1 MRIAMLG
8 WEFPPFISGGL
19 GVHCFE
25 LTKALAAKGHRI
37 DFFMPASGK
46 TLASPDPRIRLIE
59 TSPSALQPYFH
70 FNKKGKLAAYGEGLI
85 KSVEVYNEQA
95 ALMVGAEHLK
105 TPYDL
110 IHCHDWLTAPGGA
123 RARRLISRP
132 LVQTFHSCEFDRTS
146 SPWDAI
152 VRIEKQAAADADL
165 LIAVSKRTRSQ
176 IIQHLGADEKKIRV
190 VYNGVDADKYHA
202 PESAGTSGADVSPY
216 SKPALSVQT
225 HGKHIVL
232 FLGRLTEQKG
242 PVQFLHAAKKV
253 LEKRQD
259 VLFFIAGTGE
269 LMPLLINL
277 SMELG
282 LNDHVR
288 FLGYLP
294 DADQQRIYRAA
305 DVYIMPSTSEPFGIT
320 ALEALASG
328 TPVIVSRTSGVS
340 EVVKSALRVD
350 FWDIAGMAQK
360 IISVLQY
367 APLRK
372 SMVSGASA
380 DLSHLT
386 WGEVAHKTYDVYDEA
401 VRGFRRS

>member
-25 LTKALAAKGHRI
+25 LTKSLAAIGHSI
-37 DFFMPASGK
+37 DFFMPVSGK
-46 TLASPDPRIRLIE
+46 TLSSPHPNLRLIE
-59 TSPSALQPYFH
+59 TSPSVLQPYFN
-70 FNKKGKLAAYGEGLI
+70 FNKKGKLATYGEGLI
-85 KSVEVYNEQA
+85 KAVEVYNEQA
-95 ALMVGAEHLK
+95 AQMVASEHIHH
-105 TPYDL
+105 PYDV
-110 IHCHDWLTAPGGA
+110 IHCHDWLTAPGGS
-123 RARRLISRP
+123 RARRLITRP

-146 SPWDAI
+146 TPWDAI
-152 VRIEKQAAADADL
+152 VRIERQAVNDADL
-165 LIAVSKRTRSQ
+165 LIAVSKRTREQ
-176 IIQHLGADEKKIRV
+176 LKTHLGADEKKIRV
-190 VYNGVDADKYHA
+190 VYNGVDSGKYRA
-202 PESAGTSGADVSPY
+202 PSANDPY
-216 SKPALSVQT
+216 SKPPLSVQT
-225 HGKHIVL
+225 DGKHVVL

-277 SMELG
+277 SMELNLG
-282 LNDHVR
+282 DHVR
-288 FLGYLP
+288 FLGYLS
-294 DADQQRIYRAA
+294 DADQRRIYRAA
-305 DVYIMPSTSEPFGIT
+305 DVYVMPSTSEPFGIT

-328 TPVIVSRTSGVS
+328 TPIIVSRTSGVS

-360 IISVLQY
+360 IISVIQY
-367 APLRK
+367 APLRS
-372 SMVSGASA
+372 SMTSGASA

-386 WGEVAHKTYDVYDEA
+386 WDEVAHKTYDVYDEA
-401 VRGFRRS
+401 VRRFRRV